1 MAECGDTR
9 GGQRGH
15 QLIWLTKHAT
25 MRRAQRAISSSA
37 VAIAIQAGLQR
48 QLDGCVVFFLG
59 RRQLEGLKLEP
70 QELERLEGV
79 TVILSR
85 EGRVITTYKNRN
97 GLDCTLRRRGHCRRR
112 RR

>member
-1 MAECGDTR
+1 MAECDETR
-9 GGQRGH
+9 GGQQGH

-25 MRRAQRAISSSA
+25 VRRAQRSISSFA
-37 VAIAIQAGLQR
+37 VGVAIKAGLQR
-48 QLDGCVVFFLG
+48 HLDGCVVYFLG

-70 QELERLEGV
+70 QERERLEGG

-97 GLDCTLRRRGHCRRR
+97 GLDCTLRR
-112 RR
+112 